1 MLRIAKKAQSTAE
14 YAILISLV
22 IAAAMGIQ
30 NEVRRSLQARIHN
43 EVMKLSDGQQYEP
56 AQSNKTTTNQTSH
69 REKHENFVEGNGGNE
84 VYMHNT
90 EQNSA
95 DYTAVTIQ

>member
-1 MLRIAKKAQSTAE
+1 MIRIAKKAQSTAE

-30 NEVRRSLQARIHN
+30 NEVRRSIQARIHN

-56 AQSNKTTTNQTSH
+56 SQSNKTTTDQRSH
-69 REKHENFVEGNGGNE
+69 REKHENYVEGNGGNE

-90 EQNSA
+90 ETNEA
-95 DYTAVTIQ
+95 KYTAVTIQ